1 MKFIKLS
8 LATCVALS
16 ALSTMSSAQPLE
28 EAIKGIDVSG
38 MLRYRYTDDRYK
50 NELYKKDNLRGEPP
64 RDRGSAQHEWRAE
77 ALFKTPVV
85 NNISMNLGIYY
96 SNANNVN
103 HGKGIEIDNND
114 EKVKVPF
121 AGEGLG
127 SGGDGSFG
135 VREFTAVITP
145 DITSTTLKLGKMP
158 LMTPLND
165 SDDRGTG
172 VFITNSDISNWSFVA
187 GAFDSWSLD
196 DGVPSATDSIA
207 KPLYTLAAL
216 SNYETS
222 IGNFDTQLWLYY
234 VQDIADFI
242 GFGELAWNN
251 NMVSLVGQY
260 AYSKLDSTGPLS
272 ATVKDGNDLAAAPG
286 MWGYKPKEANDLYT
300 LQAEVNFGNFDI
312 PAAISIGYLGNTQ
325 KGYAVS
331 LDNEGAFNKAGNIWF
346 ENPATGINISMFNV
360 GGGHMPQG
368 FEKNK
373 LGVLYANA
381 NYDILENLNVG
392 IDYVIG
398 KNKLTRG
405 LRDEKTSGNIT
416 FQEISPNLTW
426 QYSKSL
432 EISSYYSFL
441 RSKAQKSSQIIN
453 FDPIANHTTPE
464 DFNEFRVEVK
474 YLF

>member
-16 ALSTMSSAQPLE
+16 TLSTMSSAQPLE

-50 NELYKKDNLRGEPP
+50 NELYKKDNQPEQK
-64 RDRGSAQHEWRAE
+64 RGSAQHEWRAE

-96 SNANNVN
+96 GNTNNVN
-103 HGKGIEIDNND
+103 HGKGAEINNND
-114 EKVKVPF
+114 KEVKIPF

-145 DITSTTLKLGKMP
+145 DTTSTTLKLGKMP
-158 LMTPLND
+158 LITPLND

-196 DGVPSATDSIA
+196 DGVPGRTYSVD

-222 IGNFDTQLWLYY
+222 IGNFNTQLWLYY

-242 GFGELAWNN
+242 GFGEVAWENT
-251 NMVSLVGQY
+251 MLSLVAQY

-272 ATVKDGNDLAAAPG
+272 ATIKDNNTISSAG
-286 MWGYKPKEANDLYT
+286 MWGYKPKEANDLFT
-300 LQAEVNFGNFDI
+300 LGVGLDFSEFDV
-312 PAAISIGYLGNTQ
+312 PVALNVGYWGNTQ

-331 LDNEGAFNKAGNIWF
+331 LDNEGEFLKAGQIWF
-346 ENPATGINISMFNV
+346 ENPATGVNISMFNV
-360 GGGHMPQG
+360 GGEHMPKG

-373 LGVLYANA
+373 LGVFYANA
-381 NYDILENLNVG
+381 NYDIFENLNIG

-405 LRDEKTSGNIT
+405 IRDDKTSGDIT

-441 RSKAQKSSQIIN
+441 RSKAQKSSQITN
-453 FDPIANHTTPE
+453 FSPIANHTTTE
-464 DFNEFRVEVK
+464 DLNEFRVEVK